1 MILPLGAF
9 SIFLNLPRSGLSY
22 IDVGHAFIVQ
32 ALNLPGIHGRSFSET
47 RVRTWRQPTSTHRV
61 RKEEKGI
68 SGGRAVSSGC
78 GRSSTLAFGGVGE
91 ARTTLNFFRDE

>member
-32 ALNLPGIHGRSFSET
+32 ALNLPAIHGRSFSET
-47 RVRTWRQPTSTHRV
+47 RVRRWRQPTSTHRV
-61 RKEEKGI
+61 GKGEEGI
-68 SGGRAVSSGC
+68 SG
-78 GRSSTLAFGGVGE
+78 GGVGE
-91 ARTTLNFFRDE
+91 ARTTLNFFRDESCSNRPRDGSLSART